1 MYTAETFILEIV
13 AALIGFSYP
22 FIFQIIARIDDKY
35 HSVNLVQLFKSEWW
49 FKYYQVSLLATIIS
63 ALIIPFLKIESYD
76 SNALFN
82 IQSIQFLSYIL
93 LILCLLGLSQ
103 LLHLIWV
110 YYHPLSLHKR
120 IESKLHSEVNN
131 IQQTLEIIPIKIKNL
146 RAKIIFAHRSEY
158 YISDSEIEEWK
169 NKIQKLTERLNKI
182 MTDSIP
188 NCLVFSCLGDLLR
201 FSIKD
206 GDTPLYVNTST
217 TFYWCI
223 MRCKRNPT
231 DMLHSKLS
239 PSFPTPIITTIN
251 NIIQECINNASINPS
266 LSNPSNYLYS
276 LLPSDEIFVAPFNA
290 YACVWYNIK
299 KFERY
304 NQIEWIEGYWSYV
317 SGEASL
323 WFYRPYYNADDKDV
337 INQGNEILFQYQE
350 FHHMIFAFL
359 LSKGRYALIMK
370 MRRYSNSIPYNNL
383 LIPQS
388 LIQMIKHLSALN
400 SYRGIRRNMLY
411 SFDSN
416 NGTDDNN
423 IAVFWLRL
431 YYIIS
436 IMIFPFSDIDNI
448 EWDSISTDKHEV
460 NNYIDVMKS
469 LISYLSGIIE
479 KNEDISLSNG
489 YLLGIDEYAQLWSK
503 LHIKQDTIINLNN
516 KFRHILELLSQ
527 NFERIKINEG
537 IDSHKIKEFKARIL
551 DIVNQV
557 VFSPDFPHIDL
568 DVEKS
573 EENKEFKSVT
583 LGQRVENKDYFSRRP
598 LVTFIN
604 FPESLANYCITG
616 IGYVYTD
623 AINKIS
629 GNPVKSFVIDYSE
642 ILLALKK
649 LGVTSSSEHCIL
661 AFGISIE
668 SNFSIRKKNVFYIPS
683 DLRIIRVYRTP
694 QIPRMMINKEDY
706 LDIDVKED
714 DKNKNNVVVTVN
726 FKYDISSP
734 FKAEFVQLQPASL
747 EYKGLK
753 SQLNEIEE
761 FYTPT
766 LSDFAVSILNLLK
779 SNNLTTSELCTATNS
794 SLTLVRRTL
803 NELTKGGYIK
813 FIGSPKFGKWGVL

>member
-1 MYTAETFILEIV
+1 MYTAETFIIEIV

-49 FKYYQVSLLATIIS
+49 FKYYQATLLVTIIS
-63 ALIIPFLKIESYD
+63 ALIIPFLKIDEYD
-76 SNALFN
+76 SSALFR
-82 IQSIQFLSYIL
+82 IQSIQFISYIL
-93 LILCLLGLSQ
+93 LILCLVGLSQ
-103 LLHLIWV
+103 LLHLIWI

-120 IESKLHSEVNN
+120 IEAKLHSEVNN
-131 IQQTLEIIPIKIKNL
+131 IRQTLEDIPTKIKNL

-169 NKIQKLTERLNKI
+169 NKKQELTERLNRI
-182 MTDSIP
+182 MTDRIP
-188 NCLVFSCLGDLLR
+188 NCLVFSCLGDILR

-206 GDTPLYVNTST
+206 GDTPLYVNTSA
-217 TFYWCI
+217 TFYWSI
-223 MRCKRNPT
+223 MCCKRDPM
-231 DMLHSKLS
+231 DIMHSKLS
-239 PSFPTPIITTIN
+239 PSFPTSIITTIN

-276 LLPSDEIFVAPFNA
+276 LLPSDEIFIAPFNA

-317 SGEASL
+317 SGEACL
-323 WFYRPYYNADDKDV
+323 WFYRPYYSTDDKDV
-337 INQGNEILFQYQE
+337 IDKGNEILFQYRE

-370 MRRYSNSIPYNNL
+370 MRRFSNSIPYNNL
-383 LIPQS
+383 LVPQS
-388 LIQMIKHLSALN
+388 LIQMIKHLSAFN

-416 NGTDDNN
+416 NGVDDNS

-448 EWDSISTDKHEV
+448 EWDRISTDKHEI
-460 NNYIDVMKS
+460 NNYIDVMKN
-469 LISYLSGIIE
+469 LINYLSGIIE
-479 KNEDISLSNG
+479 KNDDISLSNG
-489 YLLGIDEYAQLWSK
+489 YLLGLDEYAQLWSK
-503 LHIKQDTIINLNN
+503 LHIKQETIINLNN
-516 KFRHILELLSQ
+516 KFKHILELLGQ

-537 IDSHKIKEFKARIL
+537 MDSYKIKEFKARIL
-551 DIVNQV
+551 DIVNRV
-557 VFSPDFPHIDL
+557 VFSPDFPHIKSL
-568 DVEKS
+568 VEKS
-573 EENKEFKSVT
+573 EENKNFKSVT
-583 LGQRVENKDYFSRRP
+583 LGQRVENKDYFSKRP

-604 FPESLANYCITG
+604 SPESIANYCIEG
-616 IGYVYTD
+616 IGYAYTV
-623 AINKIS
+623 AINKVS
-629 GNPVKSFVIDYSE
+629 GNPIKSFVIDYSE
-642 ILLALKK
+642 VLLALKR
-649 LGVTSSSEHCIL
+649 LGVTSRSEHCIL
-661 AFGISIE
+661 AFGINIE
-668 SNFSIRKKNVFYIPS
+668 SIFSIRKKNVFYIPS

-694 QIPRMMINKEDY
+694 QIPRMSINEEGY

-734 FKAEFVQLQPASL
+734 FKTDFVQLQPVSL

-753 SQLNEIEE
+753 SQLNDIDE
-761 FYTPT
+761 FYSPT
-766 LSDFAVSILNLLK
+766 LSDFAISILNLLK
-779 SNNLTTSELCTATNS
+779 SKNLTTSEICTATNS
-794 SLTLVRRTL
+794 DSTIVTHTLE
-803 NELTKGGYIK
+803 ELTERGYIMVVE
-813 FIGSPKFGKWGVL
+813 SPNNVNWRIL

>member
-1 MYTAETFILEIV
+1 
-13 AALIGFSYP
+13 
-22 FIFQIIARIDDKY
+22 
-35 HSVNLVQLFKSEWW
+35 
-49 FKYYQVSLLATIIS
+49 
-63 ALIIPFLKIESYD
+63 
-76 SNALFN
+76 
-82 IQSIQFLSYIL
+82 
-93 LILCLLGLSQ
+93 
-103 LLHLIWV
+103 
-110 YYHPLSLHKR
+110 
-120 IESKLHSEVNN
+120 
-131 IQQTLEIIPIKIKNL
+131 
-146 RAKIIFAHRSEY
+146 
-158 YISDSEIEEWK
+158 
-169 NKIQKLTERLNKI
+169 
-182 MTDSIP
+182 
-188 NCLVFSCLGDLLR
+188 
-201 FSIKD
+201 
-206 GDTPLYVNTST
+206 
-217 TFYWCI
+217 
-223 MRCKRNPT
+223 
-231 DMLHSKLS
+231 
-239 PSFPTPIITTIN
+239 
-251 NIIQECINNASINPS
+251 
-266 LSNPSNYLYS
+266 
-276 LLPSDEIFVAPFNA
+276 
-290 YACVWYNIK
+290 
-299 KFERY
+299 
-304 NQIEWIEGYWSYV
+304 
-317 SGEASL
+317 
-323 WFYRPYYNADDKDV
+323 
-337 INQGNEILFQYQE
+337 
-350 FHHMIFAFL
+350 
-359 LSKGRYALIMK
+359 
-370 MRRYSNSIPYNNL
+370 
-383 LIPQS
+383 
-388 LIQMIKHLSALN
+388 
-400 SYRGIRRNMLY
+400 MLY

-527 NFERIKINEG
+527 NFERIKIDEG
-537 IDSHKIKEFKARIL
+537 IDSYKIKDFKARIL

>member
-1 MYTAETFILEIV
+1 MYTAETFIIEIV

-49 FKYYQVSLLATIIS
+49 FKYYQVTLLVTIIS
-63 ALIIPFLKIESYD
+63 ALIIPFLKIEAYNP
-76 SNALFN
+76 NAVFS

-103 LLHLIWV
+103 LLHLIWI

-120 IESKLHSEVNN
+120 IETRLHSEVNN
-131 IQQTLEIIPIKIKNL
+131 IQQTLKIIPIKIKKF
-146 RAKIIFAHRSEY
+146 RAKIIFAHRSKY
-158 YISDSEIEEWK
+158 YISDSEIEEWR
-169 NKIQKLTERLNKI
+169 NKKQQLIERLNNI
-182 MTDSIP
+182 MTDKIP
-188 NCLVFSCLGDLLR
+188 NCLVFSCLGDILR

-206 GDTPLYVNTST
+206 GDTPLYLNTSA
-217 TFYWCI
+217 TFYWSI
-223 MRCKRNPT
+223 MCCKRNPM
-231 DMLHSKLS
+231 DIQYSKPY
-239 PSFPTPIITTIN
+239 PSFPTSIITTIN

-276 LLPSDEIFVAPFNA
+276 LLPSDDIFVAPFNA

-337 INQGNEILFQYQE
+337 IEKGNEILFQYQE
-350 FHHMIFAFL
+350 FHHMIFAYL
-359 LSKGRYALIMK
+359 LSKGRYALILK

-388 LIQMIKHLSALN
+388 FVQMIKHLSSLN

-436 IMIFPFSDIDNI
+436 LMIFPYSDIDNL

-460 NNYIDVMKS
+460 NDYIEVMKS
-469 LISYLSGIIE
+469 LIDYLFGIIE
-479 KNEDISLSNG
+479 ENDDISLSNG
-489 YLLGIDEYAQLWSK
+489 YILGIEEYARLWSK
-503 LHIKQDTIINLNN
+503 LHIKQETIIELRN
-516 KFRHILELLSQ
+516 KLKHSLELLSQ
-527 NFERIKINEG
+527 NFERIKIHEEV
-537 IDSHKIKEFKARIL
+537 DSNKIKDFKDKVIE
-551 DIVNQV
+551 IVNRV
-557 VFSPDFPHIDL
+557 IVSTNFPHINSF
-568 DVEKS
+568 VENQK
-573 EENKEFKSVT
+573 ENKEIKSVT
-583 LGQRVENKDYFSRRP
+583 LGQRVENKDYFSKRP
-598 LVTFIN
+598 LITFIN

-629 GNPVKSFVIDYSE
+629 GNPTKSYVIDYSE
-642 ILLALKK
+642 VLLALKR
-649 LGVTSSSEHCIL
+649 LGVTSNSEHCIV
-661 AFGISIE
+661 AFGINIE
-668 SNFSIRKKNVFYIPS
+668 AIFSIRKKDVFYIPS
-683 DLRIIRVYRTP
+683 DLRVIRVYRTP
-694 QIPRMMINKEDY
+694 QIPRMLINEEDY

-726 FKYDISSP
+726 IRYSISSS
-734 FKAEFVQLQPASL
+734 FKTDFVQLQPTSL

-753 SQLNEIEE
+753 SQLSEIKE
-761 FYTPT
+761 FISPT
-766 LSDFAVSILNLLK
+766 LSDFAISILNLLK
-779 SNNLTTSELCTATNS
+779 SKDLTTLELCTTTNS
-794 SLTLVRRTL
+794 SRTLVRHAL
-803 NELTKGGYIK
+803 QELTKGGYIK
-813 FIGSPKFGKWGVL
+813 FAGTPKIGKWSAV

>member
-1 MYTAETFILEIV
+1 MYTAETFIIEIV
-13 AALIGFSYP
+13 TALIGFSYP

-49 FKYYQVSLLATIIS
+49 FKYYQVTLLVTITC

-76 SNALFN
+76 SNALFS
-82 IQSIQFLSYIL
+82 IKSIQFLSYIL

-103 LLHLIWV
+103 LLRLIWI

-131 IQQTLEIIPIKIKNL
+131 IKQTLEIIPVKIKNL

-169 NKIQKLTERLNKI
+169 NKKQKLTELLNKI
-182 MTDSIP
+182 MTDRIP

-201 FSIKD
+201 FSIID

-217 TFYWCI
+217 TFYWCV
-223 MRCKRNPT
+223 MCCKRNPI
-231 DMLHSKLS
+231 DILHSKPS

-276 LLPSDEIFVAPFNA
+276 LLPSDEIFFAPYNA

-317 SGEASL
+317 SSEASL
-323 WFYRPYYNADDKDV
+323 WFHRPYYNSDDKDL
-337 INQGNEILFQYQE
+337 IEKGNEILFQYQE

-359 LSKGRYALIMK
+359 LSKGRYALIIK

-388 LIQMIKHLSALN
+388 FVEMIKHLSALN

-416 NGTDDNN
+416 NGADDNN

-436 IMIFPFSDIDNI
+436 IIIFPFSDIDNI

-460 NNYIDVMKS
+460 DNYIDVIKS
-469 LISYLSGIIE
+469 LTNYLSGIIK
-479 KNEDISLSNG
+479 KNDDISLSNG

-503 LHIKQDTIINLNN
+503 LHIKQDTIVNLYN
-516 KFRHILELLSQ
+516 KFRHILELLSK
-527 NFERIKINEG
+527 NFERIKITEG
-537 IDSHKIKEFKARIL
+537 IDSYKIKVFKTRIL

-557 VFSPDFPHIDL
+557 VFSPDFPHIDS
-568 DVEKS
+568 VIEKS
-573 EENKEFKSVT
+573 ETDKEFKSVT
-583 LGQRVENKDYFSRRP
+583 LGQRVENKDYFSKRP

-604 FPESLANYCITG
+604 FPESLATYCIKA

-623 AINKIS
+623 AINKIL

-642 ILLALKK
+642 VLLALKR

-661 AFGISIE
+661 AFGINIE
-668 SNFSIRKKNVFYIPS
+668 SIFSIRKKNVFYIPS

-694 QIPRMMINKEDY
+694 QIPRMLINEGDY
-706 LDIDVKED
+706 LDIDIKED
-714 DKNKNNVVVTVN
+714 DKNKNNIVVTVN
-726 FKYDISSP
+726 LKYDILSP
-734 FKAEFVQLQPASL
+734 FKTDFVQLLPVSL

-753 SQLNEIEE
+753 SQLYEIEE
-761 FYTPT
+761 FYSRT
-766 LSDFAVSILNLLK
+766 LSNLAISILDLLN
-779 SNNLTTSELCTATNS
+779 SNSLTTLELCTATKS
-794 SLTLVRRTL
+794 SLTLVRHTL
-803 NELTKGGYIK
+803 KELTKEGYIK
-813 FIGSPKFGKWGVL
+813 FTGAPTIGKWRAI

>member
-1 MYTAETFILEIV
+1 MYTAETFIIEIV

-35 HSVNLVQLFKSEWW
+35 HSVNLVQLFKNEWW
-49 FKYYQVSLLATIIS
+49 FKYYQVTLLVTIIS
-63 ALIIPFLKIESYD
+63 ALIIPFLKIEHYN
-76 SNALFN
+76 SNALFD

-103 LLHLIWV
+103 LLHLIWI

-120 IESKLHSEVNN
+120 IDSKLHSEVNK
-131 IQQTLEIIPIKIKNL
+131 IRQELKEIPIKIKNL
-146 RAKIIFAHRSEY
+146 RVKIIFAHSSEY

-169 NKIQKLTERLNKI
+169 NKKRQLTERLNNI
-182 MTDSIP
+182 MTDRIP
-188 NCLVFSCLGDLLR
+188 NCLVFSCLGDILR

-217 TFYWCI
+217 TFYWSI
-223 MRCKRNPT
+223 MCCKRNPM
-231 DMLHSKLS
+231 DIMHSKLL
-239 PSFPTPIITTIN
+239 PSFPTSIITTIN

-266 LSNPSNYLYS
+266 LSNPSNYLYL

-299 KFERY
+299 KFEKY

-323 WFYRPYYNADDKDV
+323 WFYRPYYSTDDKDL
-337 INQGNEILFQYQE
+337 IEKGNEILFQYQE
-350 FHHMIFAFL
+350 FHHMMFAFL

-388 LIQMIKHLSALN
+388 LIQMIKHLSSLN

-411 SFDSN
+411 TFDSN
-416 NGTDDNN
+416 NGADDNN

-436 IMIFPFSDIDNI
+436 IMIFPFSDIDSL
-448 EWDSISTDKHEV
+448 EWDRISTDKHEV
-460 NNYIDVMKS
+460 NNYIEVMKS
-469 LISYLSGIIE
+469 LINYLSGIIE
-479 KNEDISLSNG
+479 GNDDISLSNG
-489 YLLGIDEYAQLWSK
+489 YLLGLDEYAQLWSK
-503 LHIKQDTIINLNN
+503 LHIKQDTINNLNN
-516 KFRHILELLSQ
+516 KFKHILQLLGQ

-537 IDSHKIKEFKARIL
+537 MDSYKITEFKARIL

-557 VFSPDFPHIDL
+557 VFSSDFPHIKSL
-568 DVEKS
+568 VEKS
-573 EENKEFKSVT
+573 EENKNFKSVT
-583 LGQRVENKDYFSRRP
+583 LGQRVENKDYFSKRP

-604 FPESLANYCITG
+604 FPESIANYCIEG

-623 AINKIS
+623 AINKVS
-629 GNPVKSFVIDYSE
+629 GNPVKSFVVDYSE
-642 ILLALKK
+642 VLLALKR
-649 LGVTSSSEHCIL
+649 LGVTSRSEHCIL
-661 AFGISIE
+661 AFGINIE
-668 SNFSIRKKNVFYIPS
+668 SIFSIRKKNVFYIPS

-694 QIPRMMINKEDY
+694 QIPRMSINEEDY

-726 FKYDISSP
+726 FKYDISYP
-734 FKAEFVQLQPASL
+734 FKTDFVQLQPVSL

-761 FYTPT
+761 FYSPT
-766 LSDFAVSILNLLK
+766 LSDFAASILNLLRT
-779 SNNLTTSELCTATNS
+779 NNLTTSELCTATNS
-794 SLTLVRRTL
+794 SLALVRHTL
-803 NELTKGGYIK
+803 KELTKGGYIK
-813 FIGSPKFGKWGVL
+813 FIGSPRFGKWSVL